1 MRCQCSY
8 PIRWCRTALRVAR
21 IPSEADPSCC
31 LPPNASFLRDH
42 YARAVDRSITNFHR
56 DEAGDWVA
64 ELACGHDQHVRH
76 RPPFQLRAWALDL
89 DGRLGRLGTPLNCP
103 LCDRAELP
111 EGLRWV
117 RRSPVWDERT
127 LPVGLRRA
135 HRVAAG
141 TWGRIVVHDGR
152 LRFEAATT
160 PTIDVELEAGSTQ
173 AIPPE
178 VFHEVEPLG
187 AVRCSVE
194 FLAVDRAG
202 PAGAGDVE
210 IDTLMTESGDPAC
223 FAGLLC
229 PECGAV
235 VDGGLHRPDCR
246 AAGAIS

>member
-1 MRCQCSY
+1 MAQTTASHLIHPRARLAPLPAGQRCH
-8 PIRWCRTALRVAR
+8 P
-21 IPSEADPSCC
+21 
-31 LPPNASFLRDH
+31 RDH
-42 YARAVDRSITNFHR
+42 YARAVERSITNYHQ

-76 RPPFQLRAWALDL
+76 RPPFQLRAWVLDPG
-89 DGRLGRLGTPLNCP
+89 GRFDRLGTLLNCP

-117 RRSPVWDERT
+117 RRSPIWDERT
-127 LPVGLRRA
+127 MPAGLRRA

-141 TWGRIVVHDGR
+141 TWGRIVVQGGR
-152 LRFEAATT
+152 LRFGAATT

-178 VFHEVEPLG
+178 VLHEVEPLG

-194 FLAVDRAG
+194 FFAVDRAG
-202 PAGAGDVE
+202 QAG
-210 IDTLMTESGDPAC
+210 TEEAESNALVTEGGDPAWW
-223 FAGLLC
+223 AGLLC

-235 VDGGLHRPDCR
+235 VDGGFHRPDCS